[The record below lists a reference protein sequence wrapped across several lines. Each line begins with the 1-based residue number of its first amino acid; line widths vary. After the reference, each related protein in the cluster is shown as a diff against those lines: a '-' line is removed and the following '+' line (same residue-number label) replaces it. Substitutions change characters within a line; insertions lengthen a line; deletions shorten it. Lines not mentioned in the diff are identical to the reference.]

1 MLTRREALQGLAAA
15 ALATATSRLE
25 AEPTRADFGLAYTSF
40 AVRLLQGRD
49 IMKADA
55 QRLTADTFF
64 RLCHQFKASGGQVDL
79 SQVPAGDAAFLKTL
93 RAWLDEQR
101 LFVELSIPGR
111 TLESEPAFDNAAA
124 VARAL
129 GASRLRVALL
139 SGRRYETF
147 PTADKWQAFAD
158 HWNRV
163 LTAIRP
169 AVERHRLHLGIENH
183 KDWTGAELAALLK
196 RLDSPYI
203 GACVDFGN
211 NVAFLED
218 PLELV
223 TTLAPWAVTTHLKDM
238 GVRRHPR
245 GFELSEVPLG
255 SGILPLAEMVGA
267 LRKAK
272 PDIHF
277 CLEMI
282 TRDPLEVPYL
292 EDAYWAP
299 FGGRSAERV
308 AAFERTLLARSS
320 DAPLPRI
327 SGLAPAA
334 QIAAE
339 DDNVRRSEAFARS
352 TLQL

>member
-15 ALATATSRLE
+15 TLATAASRVW
-25 AEPTRADFGLAYTSF
+25 AAPATADFGLAYTSF

-55 QRLTADTFF
+55 QRLTADAFF
-64 RLCHQFKASGGQVDL
+64 RLCQQFKASGGQVDL

-93 RAWLDEQR
+93 RAWLDEHA
-101 LFVELSIPGR
+101 LFAELSIPAR
-111 TLESEPAFDNAAA
+111 TLESEDAFDRAAA

-129 GASRLRVALL
+129 DASRLRVALL
-139 SGRRYETF
+139 SGRRYESF
-147 PTADKWQAFAD
+147 PTAAKWQAFAD
-158 HWNRV
+158 HWIRV
-163 LTAIRP
+163 LTAIKP

-183 KDWTGAELAALLK
+183 KDWTAAELAALLK

-238 GVRRHPR
+238 AVRRYER

-255 SGILPLAEMVGA
+255 AGILPLGEMIRV
-267 LRKAK
+267 LRQAK

-292 EDAYWAP
+292 EDGFWAP
-299 FGGRSAERV
+299 FGGRSGERV
-308 AAFERTLLARSS
+308 ASFERTLLARSS

-327 SGLAPAA
+327 TGLSPAA
-334 QIAAE
+334 QVAAE

-352 TLQL
+352 ALHL